1 MEIQGDIYIFCRFFF
16 ICKTKYLLE
25 FQIFEI
31 DYQEQWT
38 FGEQLVLIES

>member
-1 MEIQGDIYIFCRFFF
+1 MEIQGNIYIFCRFFF

-31 DYQEQWT
+31 NNQGSKKLENS
-38 FGEQLVLIES
+38 LH